1 MLASQR
7 VRFQKKKGEGIEEE
21 GWLGIHPL
29 LLLVGDNLFSEWEM
43 AAPR

>member
-7 VRFQKKKGEGIEEE
+7 VRFQKKGEGIEEE

-29 LLLVGDNLFSEWEM
+29 LVGDNLFSEWEM